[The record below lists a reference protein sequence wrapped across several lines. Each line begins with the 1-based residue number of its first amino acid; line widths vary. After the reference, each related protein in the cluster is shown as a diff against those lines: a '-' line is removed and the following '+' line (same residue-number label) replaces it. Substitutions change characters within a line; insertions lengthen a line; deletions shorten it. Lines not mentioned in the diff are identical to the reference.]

1 MFVFWNDTL
10 SIDPNDVLDQDE
22 VLCSL
27 HLMDKAKLDFD
38 QTPSKKR
45 LRKTL
50 MTLDHR
56 THEVREFLGLTQ
68 LTTARGYSR
77 GLRLRHLFSL
87 LLITILSMSLL
98 ACDDSGGNDNT
109 GDTAGETVAGESTA
123 GENTAGE
130 TTAGETSAGETTAG
144 ETTAGET
151 TAGETTA
158 GETTAG
164 ETTAGETTAGESSAG
179 ETVGEYSPNAQM
191 NSLNEEGQLAFC
203 EAFVARAEAAES
215 TTSEADKSAFRE
227 ATCFVAGLL
236 GGAQDEAAC
245 EMARAEC
252 LMDFDSAM
260 FTVETCRTDFAEAF
274 SSCAATVGEIEACE
288 TATRSLLLTSMLGIP
303 QNLLS
308 CSNAG
313 NPIAGIQ
320 LVGALPTEAPDECAI
335 ESVAMCQ
342 E

>member
-1 MFVFWNDTL
+1 
-10 SIDPNDVLDQDE
+10 
-22 VLCSL
+22 
-27 HLMDKAKLDFD
+27 
-38 QTPSKKR
+38 
-45 LRKTL
+45 

-77 GLRLRHLFSL
+77 GLRSRHLFSL
-87 LLITILSMSLL
+87 LLMTILSLSLL

-109 GDTAGETVAGESTA
+109 GETTAGETVAGESTA

-130 TTAGETSAGETTAG
+130 TTAGETSAGETTAGETTAGETTAG